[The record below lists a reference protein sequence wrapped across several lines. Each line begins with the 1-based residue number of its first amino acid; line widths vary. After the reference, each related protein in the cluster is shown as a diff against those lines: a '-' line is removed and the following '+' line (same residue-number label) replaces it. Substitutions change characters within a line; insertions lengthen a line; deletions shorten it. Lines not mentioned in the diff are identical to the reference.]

1 MTNDALHAPAL
12 RGRNTDARER
22 RVLVNSRRMLRRA
35 LSGVALAAALAGCSS
50 GNLARNVYEGG
61 RAYDESLRGTPLE
74 KSRTPA
80 PGFDQYD
87 RERTA
92 PATQGRGG

>member
-1 MTNDALHAPAL
+1 VPVSAHHALI
-12 RGRNTDARER
+12 
-22 RVLVNSRRMLRRA
+22 RA
-35 LSGVALAAALAGCSS
+35 LAGAVLAASVAGCSS
-50 GNLARNVYEGG
+50 SDVARNVYEGG
-61 RAYDESLRGTPLE
+61 RAYNESLRGTPLE